1 MASQTQR
8 QALAADGL
16 DESVSIEIKQGD
28 KRDICSLSNNKWLN
42 SIMDARNEPRSL
54 SIKSQKPKIQKAQPM
69 LREVESNKKCYDPR
83 VVSIGPCHHGKPE
96 LEPVQRLKIPLARE
110 YVKGSKAT
118 IDELYNEVV
127 NVVDEARKCYAEGL
141 TERFNY
147 EEFAQMMFLD
157 GCFILQYI
165 YSIVNESH
173 TVLKIIHHAPLVR
186 RDLFLLENQLPFIVL
201 QVLMRLRFE
210 NHDEENMI
218 TGENMITVFIKR
230 IRGESVV
237 RAGLIEQIR
246 IFFDK
251 NVWGLVHHETQ
262 QKNSNDEP
270 PIHLLE
276 LVRRQYIDPTA
287 FAIGCYITGGWY
299 SRRSAKD
306 FKSVGIQFKPSKTFQ
321 LTDIDFNPTCTSGI
335 LKLPPMIIDDTT
347 KSILL
352 NLAAYEA
359 CPDSVTDFGVTSYI
373 CFMDSLIDHADD
385 VKVLRSKGILLN
397 FLGSDQQVADIF
409 NEIATELV
417 PSPHAYVEVKTR
429 IEKHHKN
436 SMKIWMAEWH
446 HTYFRSPWTFIAV
459 AAAILAI
466 TLSIQGN
473 KLCSSTLLSTLLYD
487 LFLNTFS
494 SDSSPVPPPSQTS
507 APPESATRPHNRS
520 SILLGFQVLEDNS
533 SGAPQ
538 PSSPPSSTTS
548 SSTPSPPTPPPLRHR
563 RRPPRRPD
571 PRPGLIIDLLV
582 FLASK
587 FLKTIPQAAATT
599 CYVATH
605 PRLENV
611 SGKYLADCNEAST
624 CKLGSNSTEAASLLH
639 LQAYFGGRVTVSPYF
654 NSAIAS
660 GHAQRNSLG

>member
-1 MASQTQR
+1 MASQIHR

-28 KRDICSLSNNKWLN
+28 KRDICSPSNNKWLN

-246 IFFDK
+246 IF
-251 NVWGLVHHETQ
+251 LT
-262 QKNSNDEP
+262 
-270 PIHLLE
+270 
-276 LVRRQYIDPTA
+276 RMQYIDPTV

-321 LTDIDFNPTCTSGI
+321 LTDVHFNPTCTSGI

-417 PSPHAYVEVKTR
+417 PSPHAYVEVKKR

-436 SMKIWMAEWH
+436 SMKIWMSEWH

-466 TLSIQGN
+466 TLSVFQTILAAIQTY
-473 KLCSSTLLSTLLYD
+473 LTAH
-487 LFLNTFS
+487 
-494 SDSSPVPPPSQTS
+494 PPK
-507 APPESATRPHNRS
+507 
-520 SILLGFQVLEDNS
+520 G
-533 SGAPQ
+533 
-538 PSSPPSSTTS
+538 
-548 SSTPSPPTPPPLRHR
+548 
-563 RRPPRRPD
+563 
-571 PRPGLIIDLLV
+571 
-582 FLASK
+582 
-587 FLKTIPQAAATT
+587 
-599 CYVATH
+599 
-605 PRLENV
+605 
-611 SGKYLADCNEAST
+611 
-624 CKLGSNSTEAASLLH
+624 
-639 LQAYFGGRVTVSPYF
+639 
-654 NSAIAS
+654 
-660 GHAQRNSLG
+660 

>member
-466 TLSIQGN
+466 TLSVFQTFLAAIQTYLTAN
-473 KLCSSTLLSTLLYD
+473 PPKDPRQQTLL
-487 LFLNTFS
+487 LN
-494 SDSSPVPPPSQTS
+494 PPL
-507 APPESATRPHNRS
+507 H
-520 SILLGFQVLEDNS
+520 
-533 SGAPQ
+533 
-538 PSSPPSSTTS
+538 
-548 SSTPSPPTPPPLRHR
+548 PPLRPLPQHLLLR
-563 RRPPRRPD
+563 LLPRSATVADLRAARIRD
-571 PRPGLIIDLLV
+571 P
-582 FLASK
+582 AS
-587 FLKTIPQAAATT
+587 
-599 CYVATH
+599 
-605 PRLENV
+605 
-611 SGKYLADCNEAST
+611 
-624 CKLGSNSTEAASLLH
+624 
-639 LQAYFGGRVTVSPYF
+639 
-654 NSAIAS
+654 
-660 GHAQRNSLG
+660 